1 MLHHDNEKATA
12 AYMGVS
18 CATLRKRRLLG
29 QPPPFIRI
37 GRKVVYRRSDIDQF
51 LTERVVEPKAA
62 RRETNTKTIRPT
74 KGGKQ

>member
-1 MLHHDNEKATA
+1 MNAHDNEKATA

-37 GRKVVYRRSDIDQF
+37 GRKIVYRRSDINQF
-51 LTERVVEPKAA
+51 LAERTVEPNSAQQRA
-62 RRETNTKTIRPT
+62 DDTSDQPRE
-74 KGGKQ
+74 GAV